1 MLMAESSDFVG
12 VSGDKDLVELR
23 ASEGSLVNPCKHW
36 ATGDDAEDLAG
47 EPRGGEAGGDDSEDG
62 GGPLFDA
69 SGIKYDGIWLCR
81 GDSPSD
87 RVVSMGTVTHHIGGV
102 AQMVR
107 ATDS

>member
-36 ATGDDAEDLAG
+36 ATGDDAEDLAR
-47 EPRGGEAGGDDSEDG
+47 ETRGGEAGGYDSEHA
-62 GGPLFDA
+62 LFVVR
-69 SGIKYDGIWLCR
+69 GIKYDGIWLCR